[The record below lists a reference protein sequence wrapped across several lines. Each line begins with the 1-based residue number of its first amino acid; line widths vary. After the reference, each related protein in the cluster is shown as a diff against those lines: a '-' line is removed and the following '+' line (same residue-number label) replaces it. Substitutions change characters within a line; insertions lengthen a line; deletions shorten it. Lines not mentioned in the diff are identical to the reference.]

1 MAEQLFR
8 KLNTQPLADSLA
20 LLPYHRRRD
29 RSVDTDSPAV
39 TVMTDLSMSRLVT
52 VRTDAGLDE
61 AQELM
66 RLAGVR
72 MLMVVDDR
80 GHIVGLATSRD
91 LTGEK
96 PIHFASEQRVTRDEI
111 RIADIMTTKG
121 RMEVLQF
128 ADVERARVGDI
139 VQTLRESSRAVLDHP
154 DRSPA
159 WHRDRAKRRGAEL
172 RRARDGAEPDG
183 PGNGLK
189 SRLRIR
195 VPIDPG
201 EVADRRV
208 ICRMNAIVQVFLFNK
223 MNFKVYYILSNGFRR
238 PIR

>member
-1 MAEQLFR
+1 MAEHPFR

-39 TVMTDLSMSRLVT
+39 AVMTDLSMSRLVT
-52 VRTDAGLDE
+52 IRTDAGLDE

-80 GHIVGLATSRD
+80 GQIVGLATSRD

-111 RIADIMTTKG
+111 RIIDIMTTKG

-139 VQTLRESSRAVLDHP
+139 VQTLRESSRQHAVVVQPNPGGDEMLL
-154 DRSPA
+154 
-159 WHRDRAKRRGAEL
+159 RGLFSITQIGRQLGIEIEPSGAVQSFAEL
-172 RRARDGAEPDG
+172 ETVLNPTGQATG
-183 PGNGLK
+183 
-189 SRLRIR
+189 
-195 VPIDPG
+195 
-201 EVADRRV
+201 
-208 ICRMNAIVQVFLFNK
+208 
-223 MNFKVYYILSNGFRR
+223 
-238 PIR
+238 